1 MTGLD
6 LSNIN
11 TETMR
16 IRLPKIKGD
25 RTIWV
30 MVLFLYIVSILA
42 VYSSTTTLAYR
53 FRAGNTEYYVVRH
66 FLIIILGVGLLF
78 LSHNIKYSYYSR
90 ISQIALYI
98 AIPLLLFTLI
108 RGTAIHEASRWITL
122 PVVNL
127 SFQSSDLARL
137 ALIMYLARLLTR
149 HSHDIN
155 NLQGSF
161 IPLAGPVL
169 LVCALI
175 MPANFST
182 AAILFITSLVLMYIG
197 RVRLKY
203 IMGLLGVS
211 IVAAAV
217 FILILG
223 SMPGSSRVQTWQNRI
238 TTFIDKDNDNSS
250 TYQADHAKIAIAT
263 GGITGKSPGKS
274 TQRNYL
280 PQAYS
285 DFIYA
290 IIIEEYG
297 LVGGFFVLLFYLILL
312 YRGIRIAHKSP
323 GTFGALLAAGLS
335 FSLVFQALINM
346 AVAVNLLPVTGQQLP
361 LVSMGG
367 TSLWFTSL
375 SIGIILSVSRSTEEE
390 VQQDNIIQGDQ
401 DDQPAEN
408 EYDED
413 NEIIEFM
420 VNTKEI

>member
-1 MTGLD
+1 M
-6 LSNIN
+6 
-11 TETMR
+11 
-16 IRLPKIKGD
+16 
-25 RTIWV
+25 
-30 MVLFLYIVSILA
+30 MVLFLYIVSVLA

-78 LSHNIKYSYYSR
+78 LSHNIRYSYYSR
-90 ISQIALYI
+90 ISQIAIYI
-98 AIPLLLFTLI
+98 AVPLLLFTLI

-149 HSHDIN
+149 YRQDIN

-161 IPLAGPVL
+161 IPMAGPVL

-197 RVRLKY
+197 RVRIKY
-203 IMGLLGVS
+203 IMGLLGAS
-211 IVAAAV
+211 IVAAAI

-238 TTFIDKDNDNSS
+238 TTFIDQDNSS

-312 YRGIRIAHKSP
+312 YRGIRIAHRSP

-375 SIGIILSVSRSTEEE
+375 SIGIILSVSRSTEDEE
-390 VQQDNIIQGDQ
+390 QQGNNMHGGQ
-401 DDQPAEN
+401 DDQPEATEDEAE
-408 EYDED
+408 
-413 NEIIEFM
+413 NEIIEFT
-420 VNTKEI
+420 VNTKED